1 MDLGATGLQKQPFR
15 THGRPLNFVAY
26 AAQKAGFDF
35 LQQTYEVYQGLGLFQ
50 GPPLSGKTTI
60 IRQFAQSHD
69 GDASIAVVDGAGLNS
84 AELLRAV
91 LSQFGYDLEFDTVNE
106 LINML
111 KVFVLQQT
119 AMGYPPLLIIENAH
133 AVDPSALRVLGG
145 LAKLK
150 VRQHSALRL
159 VLSSDRSIASMIE
172 SPAMECVAT
181 QVTGEFELGP
191 LNLDETTDYVYAKLR
206 AGGCPDPENVIPDD
220 VCDELHVAS
229 GGWPGIVDQLA
240 LTALAKAE
248 NCPVRTDHI
257 DRPVLPGNESKGLAA
272 LRQVELE
279 LKPDDNGSGPPRIV
293 LTHNGK
299 TLREITMEGPRFL
312 IGSAEHNDLRINHE
326 FISRH
331 HALFVRHGAAT
342 CLMDLNTTNG
352 TYVNS
357 RRISKQI
364 VIDQDIISIGDHS
377 IKFIDPG
384 ATDRTALEG
393 AGFNDTV
400 IMQSLEDMRKVFGRQ
415 NTQALEII
423 ASTGFDPYNSG
434 SFETSKS
441 RSRK

>member
-35 LQQTYEVYQGLGLFQ
+35 LQQTYEVYHGLGLFQ

-69 GDASIAVVDGAGLNS
+69 DDASIAVVDGTGLNR
-84 AELLRAV
+84 AELLKAV
-91 LSQFGYDLEFDTVNE
+91 LGQFGYDLKSSTVNE

-119 AMGYPPLLIIENAH
+119 DTGYPPLLIIENTH
-133 AVDPSALRVLGG
+133 AVDPSALRVLCD
-145 LAKLK
+145 LANLK

-172 SPAMECVAT
+172 SPAMQWFGTHA
-181 QVTGEFELGP
+181 TGEFELGP

-220 VCDELHVAS
+220 VCDELHFAS

-257 DRPVLPGNESKGLAA
+257 ERPVLPDNELQDLAA
-272 LRQVELE
+272 LRQVELK
-279 LKPDDNGSGPPRIV
+279 LKPDDNGNGPPSIV
-293 LTHNGK
+293 LTHNSK
-299 TLREITMEGPRFL
+299 TLREITMGRPRLL
-312 IGSAEHNDLRINHE
+312 IGSAEHTDLRINNM
-326 FISRH
+326 FITRH
-331 HALFVRHGAAT
+331 HAIFVRHGAAT
-342 CLMDLNTTNG
+342 WLMDLNSTNG

-357 RRISKQI
+357 RRISKTV

-384 ATDRTALEG
+384 TTDRTALED
-393 AGFNDTV
+393 AGLNDTV
-400 IMQSLEDMRKVFGRQ
+400 IMQTLEDMRNILIRQ
-415 NTQALEII
+415 NTQSLPIVPEHGKRI
-423 ASTGFDPYNSG
+423 SVC
-434 SFETSKS
+434 
-441 RSRK
+441 